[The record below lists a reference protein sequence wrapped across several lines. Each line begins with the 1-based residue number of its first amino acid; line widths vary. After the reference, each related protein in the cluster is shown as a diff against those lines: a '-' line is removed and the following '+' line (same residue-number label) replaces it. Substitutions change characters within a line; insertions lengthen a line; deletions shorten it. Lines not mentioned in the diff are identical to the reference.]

1 LLLVYLLQGYYTQYV
16 YLLQGISTQI
26 VDYLQ
31 DNDLYRTVLG
41 YC

>member
-1 LLLVYLLQGYYTQYV
+1 LQGYYTQYV

-41 YC
+41 CC